1 LNCPLHI
8 NKIGKGEKKLKRLIK
23 TIAVISLLSLL
34 VTLPTLTVTKVSAS
48 WFLKPSYPDYAPS
61 GVPDFDEK
69 QVGWGPGPGIY
80 TWCGP
85 VAVANSLWWL
95 DSEYES
101 IFNPAPVPP
110 PVMSDAFPLVSSYNP
125 QVWDDHDP
133 QNVDPLVR
141 NLAFLMDTD
150 GQQSGD
156 GHLGTRFL
164 DMVNGIQNYLI
175 MQGVPQMFEVH
186 SQIFPDFFWIEE
198 EIERCQDVVLFLE
211 FYQLTEGGWIQ
222 LYDNP
227 SLEFGHC
234 VTCAGVNSTTL
245 ELLISDP
252 WQDAFEAGTAPMGG
266 RSPVPHPY
274 PHPAQ
279 FHNDAQFVSQ
289 DAYQATQ
296 YMLMPPPP
304 PPAGYPPIVW
314 ELSQYLQTMGYPPM
328 YHAFITG
335 AVVTSPTS
343 VPDVAVTNVDPS
355 KDYLGEACPHT
366 PVGFC
371 SNISVTVANQGTLTE
386 TFDVTLYAN
395 GTQIEIQTV
404 TNLPAGSVQTLIFC
418 WNSSGFI
425 MGNYSI
431 RADAETLPGEIDTA
445 DNTLTDGPVRIGIPC
460 DITSANVGVPDGRC
474 DMRDIGYFAGKFGT
488 TPLIQGWDPNADVTG
503 PTTGYPD
510 SSVNMRDIG
519 EACKH
524 FGEHE

>member
-1 LNCPLHI
+1 M
-8 NKIGKGEKKLKRLIK
+8 
-23 TIAVISLLSLL
+23 ISLLTLMMA
-34 VTLPTLTVTKVSAS
+34 LPTLTLMKASAE

-69 QVGWGPGPGIY
+69 QIGWGPSPGVY

-110 PVMSDAFPLVSSYNP
+110 PAIRDNFPLVVSYNP

-133 QNVDPLVR
+133 QNVNPLVR

-156 GHLGTRFL
+156 GHLGTRFQ
-164 DMVNGIQNYLI
+164 DMINGIQNYLMI
-175 MQGVPQMFEVH
+175 QGVPQSFEVH
-186 SQIFPDFFWIEE
+186 SQIFPDFYWIEE

-211 FYQLTEGGWIQ
+211 FYRLDPGGWIK

-234 VTCAGVNSTTL
+234 VTCAGVNSSIT

-252 WQDAFEAGTAPMGG
+252 WQDAFEAGTAPKGG

-279 FHNDAQFVSQ
+279 FHNDAAFVSQ
-289 DAYQATQ
+289 DAYQAVQ
-296 YMLMPPPP
+296 WMFMPLPPPP
-304 PPAGYPPIVW
+304 PGYPPIVW
-314 ELSQYLQTMGYPPM
+314 ELANYLQTMGYPPT

-335 AVVTSPTS
+335 AVVTSPRDI
-343 VPDVAVTNVDPS
+343 PDVAVTSVDPS
-355 KDYLGEACPHT
+355 KHYLGRACPHT

-371 SNISVTVANQGTLTE
+371 SNVSVTVANQGTLPA

-395 GTQIEIQTV
+395 ATQIGMQTV
-404 TNLPAGSVQTLIFC
+404 TNLPAGGAQTLIFM
-418 WNSSGFI
+418 WNSSSFT
-425 MGNYSI
+425 MGNYSV
-431 RADAETLPGEIDTA
+431 RADAEILSGEVDTL
-445 DNTLTDGPVRIGIPC
+445 DNSLTDGIVRIGVPC
-460 DITSANVGVPDGRC
+460 DITGPTPNVPDGTC
-474 DMRDIGYFAGKFGT
+474 NMRDIGYIAMKFGT
-488 TPLIQGWDPNADVTG
+488 TPASQGWDPNADVTG
-503 PTTGYPD
+503 PTTGMPD
-510 SSVNMRDIG
+510 NTVNMRDIG
-519 EACKH
+519 EATKH

>member
-1 LNCPLHI
+1 MM
-8 NKIGKGEKKLKRLIK
+8 
-23 TIAVISLLSLL
+23 A
-34 VTLPTLTVTKVSAS
+34 LPTLTLMKASAE

-69 QVGWGPGPGIY
+69 QVGWGPAPGIY

-85 VAVANSLWWL
+85 AAVANSLWWL

-110 PVMSDAFPLVSSYNP
+110 PAIRDNFPLVISYNP
-125 QVWDDHDP
+125 GVWDDHDP
-133 QNVDPLVR
+133 QNVPNLVR

-156 GHLGTRFL
+156 GHGGTRFL
-164 DMVNGIQNYLI
+164 DMINGIQNYLV
-175 MQGVPQMFEVH
+175 MQGVSGSFEVH
-186 SQIFPDFFWIEE
+186 SQIFPDFYWIEE

-211 FYQLTEGGWIQ
+211 FYQFTGGSWIK

-234 VTCAGVNSTTL
+234 VTCAGVNSSLT

-252 WQDAFEAGTAPMGG
+252 WQDAFEAGTAPKGG
-266 RSPVPHPY
+266 RCPVPHPY
-274 PHPAQ
+274 PHPAP

-289 DAYQATQ
+289 DAYQAVQ
-296 YMLMPPPP
+296 WMFMPPPP
-304 PPAGYPPIVW
+304 PPPGYPPVVW
-314 ELSQYLQTMGYPPM
+314 ELANYLLTMGYPPT

-343 VPDVAVTNVDPS
+343 VPDVAVTDVHPF
-355 KDYLGEACPHT
+355 KDYLGKACPHT

-371 SNISVTVANQGTLTE
+371 CDINVTVANQGILPE

-395 GTQIEIQTV
+395 ATQIGQTQTV
-404 TNLPAGSVQTLIFC
+404 SNLAAGSSQTLTYI
-418 WNSSGFI
+418 WNSSGFT
-425 MGNYSI
+425 MGNYTI
-431 RADAETLPGEIDTA
+431 RADAEILSGEIDTA
-445 DNTLTDGPVRIGIPC
+445 DNTLTDGTVRIGVPC
-460 DITSANVGVPDGRC
+460 DVTGPTPRLPDGRC
-474 DMRDIGYFAGKFGT
+474 DMRDIGYMAGKFGT
-488 TPLIQGWDPNADVTG
+488 KPPNPNFDPNADVTG
-503 PTTGYPD
+503 PTTGMPD
-510 SSVNMRDIG
+510 YKVDMRDVG
-519 EACKH
+519 ESCKH